1 MEEKIQELK
10 NQFNNILNIIQEI
23 KMIFEN
29 LQNKTIKLKD
39 YYKEFINKNNDEKYI
54 FTLDSF
60 RFQSKLIDIELEEM
74 KKYNIIINNR
84 MYCEYFKLFKMI
96 SIYINT
102 NKFDEKLVDLITNKN
117 YPIYKDLEPLKEYDN
132 QYIIDIHENI
142 IDIIY
147 AFNNHLKN
155 KEIEYDKYKLNN
167 NKGLNIN
174 NFVNTLYFEIFTLKQ
189 QIELYISYLTFFH
202 ELHTK
207 YFKRFITKMKIYLSQ
222 LNHDI
227 VLEDKNS
234 KQTMFNNLLD
244 DNIDINL
251 IDDIKHSL
259 SSENYDHF
267 VNKIIN
273 DNKEKYEEFTEESSL
288 ILETYSN
295 H

>member
-1 MEEKIQELK
+1 
-10 NQFNNILNIIQEI
+10 
-23 KMIFEN
+23 
-29 LQNKTIKLKD
+29 
-39 YYKEFINKNNDEKYI
+39 
-54 FTLDSF
+54 
-60 RFQSKLIDIELEEM
+60 M
-74 KKYNIIINNR
+74 KRLFLAINNR

-102 NKFDEKLVDLITNKN
+102 NKFDEKLVDLILNKN

-142 IDIIY
+142 IDIII
-147 AFNNHLKN
+147 AFNNYLKN
-155 KEIEYDKYKLNN
+155 KEIEYEKYKINN

-174 NFVNTLYFEIFTLKQ
+174 NFVNTLHFEILTLKQ

-207 YFKRFITKMKIYLSQ
+207 YFKRFITKMKIYSSQ

-244 DNIDINL
+244 DHIDTNL

-259 SSENYDHF
+259 SSENYDNF